1 MINHACEYCGKI
13 KQYKSPSLIKRFC
26 SHKCANQWKWKHV
39 RKKAEQTT
47 LICPYCKKTFQI
59 STSEYKVRTKKPHE
73 LYCSR
78 ECWKKSVEKHEKIC
92 SGCNKPFIPKDK
104 RNTFCSKKCYQE
116 YAKTTGIRKRTGF
129 WMENGYKVL
138 YNNGNSRKEHIL
150 VMEKY
155 LGRKLNKGEV
165 VHHIDG
171 NKTNNDINNL
181 KLMTAK
187 EHSKMH
193 REKEIKAGKNLF
205 GR

>member
-1 MINHACEYCGKI
+1 
-13 KQYKSPSLIKRFC
+13 
-26 SHKCANQWKWKHV
+26 
-39 RKKAEQTT
+39 
-47 LICPYCKKTFQI
+47 
-59 STSEYKVRTKKPHE
+59 
-73 LYCSR
+73 
-78 ECWKKSVEKHEKIC
+78 
-92 SGCNKPFIPKDK
+92 
-104 RNTFCSKKCYQE
+104 
-116 YAKTTGIRKRTGF
+116 
-129 WMENGYKVL
+129 MENGYKVL